1 MNRLVILAVLLAV
14 FSSPSFAK
22 EKETF
27 IALGGSLKCLHTDG
41 TVRDGACDCMPD
53 SPGSCANTVGADG
66 AGMAPPVK
74 ASVKSAYVHRPD
86 STQYHPE
93 GEGGTKPKPASVG
106 RAYEHRPD
114 RSEERRCGKEC
125 GCKCYS

>member
-1 MNRLVILAVLLAV
+1 
-14 FSSPSFAK
+14 
-22 EKETF
+22 
-27 IALGGSLKCLHTDG
+27 
-41 TVRDGACDCMPD
+41 MPD

-93 GEGGTKPKPASVG
+93 GEGGTKPKRASVARATVALSHSVQNKQAGEGDRKPKHIGKSSRG
-106 RAYEHRPD
+106 RRAGTYKKIKRIT
-114 RSEERRCGKEC
+114 
-125 GCKCYS
+125 

>member
-1 MNRLVILAVLLAV
+1 
-14 FSSPSFAK
+14 
-22 EKETF
+22 
-27 IALGGSLKCLHTDG
+27 
-41 TVRDGACDCMPD
+41 MPD

-106 RAYEHRPD
+106 RAYVHQPD
-114 RSEERRCGKEC
+114 STQYHQEGEGGTKPKPRSEEHTSELQAQMRISYAVDCLKN
-125 GCKCYS
+125 K